1 MMAMKNICS
10 FWRGQI
16 RMPTPLAEWVR
27 ERGQKNFRSLNAE
40 MVELIRRAKEA
51 EESGAKQ

>member
-1 MMAMKNICS
+1 MTGSRSC
-10 FWRGQI
+10 WRGQV

-51 EESGAKQ
+51 EEKGAQK